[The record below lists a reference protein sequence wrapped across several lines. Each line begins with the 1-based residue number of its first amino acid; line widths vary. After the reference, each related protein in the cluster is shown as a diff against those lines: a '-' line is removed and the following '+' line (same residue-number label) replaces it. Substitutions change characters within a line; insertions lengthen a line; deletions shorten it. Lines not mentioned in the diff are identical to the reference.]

1 MIRGLKNL
9 RHVRNS
15 QQICLSS
22 KYYSAKVNFIFK
34 ALSNVTAYFRQSNLL
49 RISISIYG
57 KLTLTFADRRKKDF

>member
-22 KYYSAKVNFIFK
+22 KYYSAKVNFIGE
-34 ALSNVTAYFRQSNLL
+34 ALENVAAYLSNKICFELVCQFMES
-49 RISISIYG
+49 
-57 KLTLTFADRRKKDF
+57 